1 MRADE
6 ETPVRTLTR
15 TTARPRAR
23 ARPQA
28 NARLTAATG
37 MVLLVLFVAEIVTV
51 VVGPRSVLALHIAI
65 GLAVVPLVV
74 LKLTSTTWRMVRYY
88 RHDRDYRIKGPPTP
102 MLRAVGP
109 VLVGLTIGLLG
120 SGIVL
125 ILGPRSL
132 YGAALFVH
140 KKIFYIWPAAFALH
154 TFAHLADAMRLSYR
168 DLGSRLRLSVPGARY
183 RLAAVLGCVALG
195 VGLGLALT
203 GHGPPYLLAHP
214 LR

>member
-1 MRADE
+1 MRTDE
-6 ETPVRTLTR
+6 ETPVRALSQ
-15 TTARPRAR
+15 TTARPQASSRSE
-23 ARPQA
+23 A

-37 MVLLVLFVAEIVTV
+37 LVLLVLFVAEIVTV
-51 VVGPRSVLALHIAI
+51 VIGPRNVLALHIAI
-65 GLAVVPLVV
+65 GLALVPLVV
-74 LKLTSTTWRMVRYY
+74 LKVASTTWRVVRYY
-88 RHDRDYRIKGPPTP
+88 RHDRDYRTKGPPTR
-102 MLRAVGP
+102 MLRLLGP
-109 VLVGLTIGLLG
+109 ILVGLTIGLLG

-125 ILGPRSL
+125 ILGPHSL

-140 KKIFYIWPAAFALH
+140 KNIFYIWLVAFALH

-168 DLGSRLRLSVPGARY
+168 DLTSRLRLSVPGARY

-203 GHGPPYLLAHP
+203 GHGPAYLLAHP